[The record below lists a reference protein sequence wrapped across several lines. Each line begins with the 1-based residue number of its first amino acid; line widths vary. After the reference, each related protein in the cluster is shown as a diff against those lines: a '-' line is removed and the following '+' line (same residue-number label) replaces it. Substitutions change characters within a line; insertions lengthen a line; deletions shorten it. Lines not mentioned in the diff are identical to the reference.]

1 MPGAWLVFAI
11 FFLCLI
17 INIPIAFSL
26 GVAVVGTILI
36 TSAAPMT
43 LITQALVTSVDS
55 FTLLAIPFFVLAG
68 DIMATGGI
76 SQKLVNFGKS
86 LFGNMAGSLGIITIF
101 CCAVFAAISGSGPA
115 TVAAIGGI
123 LIPYMIRDGYE
134 RPFAATLAAVGGCLG
149 PIIPPSISFIM
160 FGVVAG
166 VSITDLFLAG
176 VVPGLLIA
184 VTVIICSYIVS
195 KRKGFGVKAVKERTS
210 FKNVMRALNDAK
222 WALLL
227 PVIILGGI
235 YGGIFS
241 PTEASV
247 VACVYGLIVSL
258 FIHREMKFKDLGT
271 TFGRTAMTVGSC
283 LVLVTCAKAFGELL
297 TLMQVPANVSN
308 FISSVTDSSA
318 VVLLLINIL
327 LLIVGCFMDPVSA
340 ILILAPLLIPI
351 AKTYNINLIH
361 FGTVMVINLIIGQ
374 VTPPVGINLFIG
386 SKIAEVSLEKTFK
399 WLPLFLGVLIID
411 LILITYIP
419 SLSTWLVTIAR

>member
-1 MPGAWLVFAI
+1 MSGAWLVFVI
-11 FFLCLI
+11 FFVCLF

-26 GVAVVGTILI
+26 GIAVVGTILV

-86 LFGNMAGSLGIITIF
+86 LFGNIAGSLGIITVF

-123 LIPYMIRDGYE
+123 LIPYMIKDGYE

-176 VVPGLLIA
+176 VVPGLLIT
-184 VTVIICSYIVS
+184 VSVIICSYIVS
-195 KRKGFGVKAVKERTS
+195 KQKGFGVKAVEKKTS
-210 FKNVMRALNDAK
+210 LTGVLRALNDAK
-222 WALLL
+222 WALLM
-227 PVIILGGI
+227 PIIILGGI
-235 YGGIFS
+235 YGGVFS

-247 VACVYGLIVSL
+247 VACVYGLIISIFV
-258 FIHREMKFKDLGT
+258 HRELKIKDLGAV
-271 TFGRTAMTVGSC
+271 FGRTAMTIGSC

-297 TLMQVPANVSN
+297 TLMRVPANVSD
-308 FISSVTDSSA
+308 FIQSVTNSPA

-351 AKTYNINLIH
+351 AKTFGIDLIH
-361 FGTVMVINLIIGQ
+361 FGAVMVINLIIGQ

-386 SKIAEVSLEKTFK
+386 SKIAEVSIEKTFK

-411 LILITYIP
+411 LMLITYIP
-419 SLSTWLVTIAR
+419 ALSTWLVQIAR